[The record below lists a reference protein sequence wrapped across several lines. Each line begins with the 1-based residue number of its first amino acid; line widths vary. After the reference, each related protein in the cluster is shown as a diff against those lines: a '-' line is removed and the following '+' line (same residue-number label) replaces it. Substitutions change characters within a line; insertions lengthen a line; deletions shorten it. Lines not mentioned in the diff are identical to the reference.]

1 MRIILLLTLVL
12 IIFFLF
18 SCNSKESKTEK
29 ASTAPVYDLA
39 KTAKFA
45 TYNVAMF
52 RDRPGQLKRD
62 LASGRDSQI
71 QNVAAVIQNVRPDIL
86 VLCEFDYDPSRQLL
100 DLFEE
105 NYLAKS
111 QHGEKAIRYP
121 YRLAFPSNTG
131 VLSPADFDG
140 DGAIKLPNDAYGYG
154 QYEGQ
159 YAFAILSKYP
169 IDDENL
175 LSYQNQLWS
184 EIPEAKVPLKENG
197 TPYYDKKSWDV
208 FRISSKN
215 HVVIPI
221 RMPAGKIIHTVIA
234 HPTPPVFDGPED
246 RNGLRNYDEIKLLKD
261 IVNNESYLRSDQ
273 GKRGG
278 LHDGASFVVMGDL
291 NADPIDGDSAPGAI
305 SQLLDDPKINQTISN
320 GDLIP
325 KSKGGKIYNRRE
337 GDKADPAFDTAFFG
351 SRIDYVL
358 PSNNLT
364 ATDTGVFWPAK
375 GEALY
380 DIVKNKKASDHLL
393 VWATVELE

>member
-1 MRIILLLTLVL
+1 MRVLLLFTLVI
-12 IIFFLF
+12 IIFLLV
-18 SCNSKESKTEK
+18 SCNSKEPKRVET
-29 ASTAPVYDLA
+29 TTPVYDLA
-39 KTAKFA
+39 KTARFA

-62 LASGRDSQI
+62 LSSGRDTQI
-71 QNVAAVIQNVRPDIL
+71 QNVAAVIQHVRPDVL
-86 VLCEFDYDPSRQLL
+86 VLCEFDYDPDGQLL

-105 NYLAKS
+105 NYLAKG

-121 YRLAFPSNTG
+121 YRVAFPSNTG
-131 VLSPADFDG
+131 VLSPADLDG
-140 DGAIKLPNDAYGYG
+140 DGKVKLPNDAYGYG

-159 YAFAILSKYP
+159 YAFAIISKYP

-184 EIPEAKVPLKENG
+184 EIPAAKVPLKETG
-197 TPYYDKKSWDV
+197 KPYYDQKAWDI

-215 HVVIPI
+215 HVAIPV
-221 RMPAGKIIHTVIA
+221 RMPAGKIIHAVIA

-246 RNGLRNYDEIKLLKD
+246 NNGLRNYDEIRLLKD
-261 IVNNESYLRSDQ
+261 IINDKPYLKTDQ

-305 SQLLDDPKINQTISN
+305 RQLLDDPKINQTVSN
-320 GDLIP
+320 GNLIP
-325 KSKGGKIYNRRE
+325 KSKGGKIYNRRKE
-337 GDKADPAFDTAFFG
+337 DKGDPAFDTAFFG
-351 SRIDYVL
+351 ARIDYVL
-358 PSNNLT
+358 PSQNLA
-364 ATDTGVFWPAK
+364 ATESGVFWPAE
-375 GEALY
+375 GEPLY

-393 VWATVELE
+393 VWVTVGL

>member
-1 MRIILLLTLVL
+1 MRILLFICLVL
-12 IIFFLF
+12 IFFLIA
-18 SCNSKESKTEK
+18 CNSKEAKK
-29 ASTAPVYDLA
+29 KDVPVSDIA
-39 KTAKFA
+39 TTAKFA
-45 TYNVAMF
+45 TYNVAMY

-62 LASGRDSQI
+62 LSSGRDSQI
-71 QNVAAVIQNVRPDIL
+71 QNVAAVIQRVRPDVL

-105 NYLAKS
+105 NYLAKG
-111 QHGEKAIRYP
+111 QHGEQAIRYP

-131 VLSPADFDG
+131 VLSSADFDG
-140 DGAIKLPNDAYGYG
+140 DGAIKLPNDAYGFG
-154 QYEGQ
+154 RYEGQ

-184 EIPEAKVPLKENG
+184 EIPAAKIPVKENG
-197 TPYYDKKSWDV
+197 QPYYDKKSWEV

-221 RMPAGKIIHTVIA
+221 LMPRGKKIHALIA

-246 RNGLRNYDEIKLLKD
+246 KNGLRNYDEIRLLKD
-261 IVNNESYLRSDQ
+261 IINNAPYLKTDQ

-278 LHDGASFVVMGDL
+278 LHADASFVVMGDL

-305 SQLLDDPKINQTISN
+305 SQLLDDPKINQSVSN

-325 KSKGGKIYNRRE
+325 KSKGGKNHNRRK

-351 SRIDYVL
+351 NRIDYAL
-358 PSNNLT
+358 PSKNLT
-364 ATDTGVFWPAK
+364 ASDSGVFWPA
-375 GEALY
+375 EDEDLY

-393 VWATVELE
+393 VWVTVGLE